1 MNIVVLKSIDLLVFF
16 VPPIFFCHLMPER
29 ERERERERE
38 GGGIFCKNDLVV
50 VCEQHNKS
58 LFFKGDRK
66 PQTLCPQF

>member
-29 ERERERERE
+29 ERERERER
-38 GGGIFCKNDLVV
+38 GGVFFCKNDLVV